1 MKELFINFRINA
13 TAEELFRALTDSF
26 TIELWSGYPAT
37 MKPVEGTEFEI
48 WGGDICG
55 VNLEFIENQKI
66 VQEWYFGDQE
76 GRSIVTIMLK
86 PKGKGT
92 IIDISHTNIPDEAF
106 DNIKSGWYDTYLSS
120 LKSFYK

>member
-1 MKELFINFRINA
+1 MNA

-37 MKPVEGTEFEI
+37 MKPVEGTEFEL
-48 WGGDICG
+48 WGGDISG

-92 IIDISHTNIPDEAF
+92 IIYISHTNIPDKAF

>member
-1 MKELFINFRINA
+1 MNA

-86 PKGKGT
+86 KKGKGKM
-92 IIDISHTNIPDEAF
+92 IEISHTNIPDEAF

>member
-92 IIDISHTNIPDEAF
+92 MIEISHTNIPDEAF

>member
-1 MKELFINFRINA
+1 MKELFINYKINA
-13 TAEELFRALTDSF
+13 PAEELFRAMTDSF
-26 TIELWSGYPAT
+26 ALELWTGYPAE
-37 MKPVEGTEFEI
+37 MKPEKGTEFEI

-66 VQEWYFGDQE
+66 VQEWYFGEQE
-76 GRSIVTIMLK
+76 ERSIVTIMLK

-92 IIDISHTNIPDEAF
+92 MIEVIHTNIPDEAY

-120 LKSFYK
+120 LKGFYK

>member
-1 MKELFINFRINA
+1 MKELFINYKINA
-13 TAEELFRALTDSF
+13 PAEELFRALTDSF
-26 TIELWSGYPAT
+26 ALELWTGYPAE
-37 MKPVEGTEFEI
+37 MKPEEGTEFEI

-66 VQEWYFGDQE
+66 VQEWHFGEQE
-76 GRSIVTIMLK
+76 ERSIVTIMLK

-92 IIDISHTNIPDEAF
+92 MIEVIHTNIPDEAY

-120 LKSFYK
+120 LKAFYK